1 MNKTINYFK
10 SQFLQ
15 LKDIKKFTKCCMLLA
30 AMIAVSYI
38 NSYIGNVVK
47 ISFTFIFLAII
58 GMKFGPVIC
67 GVIAAIGDI
76 VQFLIK
82 PVGPY
87 QPLLTMTALF
97 TGILYGAFL
106 FKDKITFPRLIISA
120 IIKGIIINQLLN
132 TYFITILYG
141 VKFEAYFISRLPE
154 NLIMIPVEI
163 IVLYY
168 LLKRIKDLI

>member
-1 MNKTINYFK
+1 MNKAKDYFK
-10 SQFLQ
+10 VQFSQ
-15 LKDIKKFTKCCMLLA
+15 LKDIKKFTKCCLLLA

-38 NSYIGNVVK
+38 NSYIGHVTK

-67 GVIAAIGDI
+67 SVLAAIGDI
-76 VQFLIK
+76 VQVLIK

-87 QPLLTMTALF
+87 QPLLTVTALL

-106 FKDKITFPRLIISA
+106 FKDKITIPRLVSISF
-120 IIKGIIINQLLN
+120 IKGIIINQILN
-132 TYFITILYG
+132 TYFISILYG
-141 VKFEAYFISRLPE
+141 VKFEVYFMSRLPE
-154 NLIMIPVEI
+154 NLIMIPIEI

-168 LLKRIKDLI
+168 LLKRIKNLI